1 MMLSLLIPTIPD
13 RAVMFNKLL
22 LKVYEQ
28 VSYCQDVHPT
38 LGEVEVLF
46 DDSKKF
52 LDGGLSIGKKRET
65 LVKEA
70 TGKFSCFLDDDEDI
84 SPNYVETLLR
94 LCKQNKDVCTF
105 RNISKFDNYW
115 CVVDMHLFYENEQA
129 TPERIVRRAPW
140 HTCPVKSEY
149 AKLYAFD
156 DINYGEDF
164 SWMERVLKHC
174 QTEAHTDAI
183 LHCYNHSSKTS
194 EADKITNYVFT
205 EPGRTS
211 NP

>member
-1 MMLSLLIPTIPD
+1 MMLSILIPTIPD
-13 RAVMFNKLL
+13 RAMMFNKLYIKL
-22 LKVYEQ
+22 AEQ
-28 VSYCQDVHPT
+28 VMYCEDKHPT
-38 LGEVEVLF
+38 LGKVQILV

-52 LDGGLSIGKKRET
+52 LDGGMSIGKKREA
-65 LVKEA
+65 LVQNAE
-70 TGKFSCFLDDDEDI
+70 GKYCCFLDDDEDI
-84 SPNYVETLLR
+84 APNYLETLLR
-94 LCKQNKDVCTF
+94 LCEQKKDVCTF

-115 CVVDMHLFYENEQA
+115 TVIDMSLSFPNEEA
-129 TPERIVRRAPW
+129 TPENIVRRSPW
-140 HTCPVKSEY
+140 HICPVKSEY

-194 EADKITNYVFT
+194 EADKIIQQCHA
-205 EPGRTS
+205 
-211 NP
+211 